1 MFELTDFLDFFHC
14 TYSRKRLKKSLSV
27 QMSYTII
34 TTYEKVATKFLNDLV
49 LEVLMDLVG
58 YREVKAVTTAN
69 RNSYSIPK
77 NFMWKNVMN
86 RKSNSFCF
94 FYMGH
99 TDISPILYKPK
110 HGFVFQ
116 RVIYFNEQHESWIQ
130 DSPELWYI
138 YSVTVGLCLHSEI
151 LTTSST
157 PESRLP
163 ICTVQLNE
171 WQGPYS
177 EVKWWYDAVIEF
189 SVPPQV

>member
-69 RNSYSIPK
+69 RNSYSVPK
-77 NFMWKNVMN
+77 NFMWKNVKN

-94 FYMGH
+94 FIWG
-99 TDISPILYKPK
+99 
-110 HGFVFQ
+110 
-116 RVIYFNEQHESWIQ
+116 
-130 DSPELWYI
+130 
-138 YSVTVGLCLHSEI
+138 I
-151 LTTSST
+151 LTFHPSCTS
-157 PESRLP
+157 PNMALFFKESSISMNNMSHEYRIHP
-163 ICTVQLNE
+163 N
-171 WQGPYS
+171 
-177 EVKWWYDAVIEF
+177 YDTF
-189 SVPPQV
+189 TLLR